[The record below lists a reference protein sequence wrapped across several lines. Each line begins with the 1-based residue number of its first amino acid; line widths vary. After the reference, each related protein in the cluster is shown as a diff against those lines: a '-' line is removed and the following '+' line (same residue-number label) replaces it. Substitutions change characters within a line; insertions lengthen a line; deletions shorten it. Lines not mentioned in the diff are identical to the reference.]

1 KTFGN
6 CLPHPSTLRKW
17 YGVVNGKPGLLAEA
31 LKAVKNKKDVHFNG
45 VHNIG
50 YVNMG
55 TKNDESDTL
64 PMASDILVFMLV
76 ALNSNW
82 KIPVAY
88 FLINGISA
96 EEKSNL
102 VNKCLSNVYDT
113 GAVVKSLTFD
123 GAASK
128 TYPWLKN

>member
-1 KTFGN
+1 MMDEM
-6 CLPHPSTLRKW
+6 SI
-17 YGVVNGKPGLLAEA
+17 
-31 LKAVKNKKDVHFNG
+31 KKDVHFNG

-55 TKNDESDTL
+55 TKNDESDAL
-64 PMASDILVFMLV
+64 PMASDILVFMLI

-82 KIPVAY
+82 KIPIAY

-113 GAVVKSLTFD
+113 GAIV
-123 GAASK
+123 GGR
-128 TYPWLKN
+128 PP